1 MYWRSRLIQLSVVIT
16 ILAAFALLYF
26 ALEDLRAAIV
36 PIWRTANWFE
46 PARQLHWFYLGR
58 AAVLWLVGAAIWWGT
73 VCAVIGFKIRPREKV
88 HFIQRAGTRSASS
101 RPEIKLLAG
110 AFIVGVLATMVFT
123 NWPEIDLTL
132 SRWFYV
138 GGRVFLFDPH
148 IAPIASSLRKLFEVV
163 TWTVGIGALLAGI
176 IAVTAKRYIVGLGLA
191 QWLFLPL
198 VLLIG
203 SGLLVNG
210 CMKNYSARPRP
221 IHLLEFGGQDVFTP
235 VFRLGECDGN
245 CSFVSGEASS
255 IYALGFAIAML
266 ARRRRATLMASA
278 ILAGS
283 VIGFIRIGQGGHFL
297 SDIVFAGVLM
307 AMVVALMY
315 WLVFRLFLPRLAPN
329 TLPPIC

>member
-1 MYWRSRLIQLSVVIT
+1 MT

-36 PIWRTANWFE
+36 PIRQTANWFE
-46 PARQLHWFYLGR
+46 PARQAHWFYLGR
-58 AAVLWLVGAAIWWGT
+58 AAVVWLVGAAIWWGI
-73 VCAVIGFKIRPREKV
+73 VRAVMGFRVRPHENV
-88 HFIQRAGTRSASS
+88 HFLQRAGSEGAIS
-101 RPEIKLLAG
+101 RAEISLLAG
-110 AFIVGVLATMVFT
+110 AFIVGVLATVGFT
-123 NWPEIDLTL
+123 IWPEIYLGL
-132 SRWFYV
+132 SRWFYI

-148 IAPIASSLRKLFEVV
+148 IAPIASLLRELFEVV

-176 IAVTAKRYIVGLGLA
+176 IAVTAKRYIVGLSLA

-210 CMKNYSARPRP
+210 FIKNYSARPRP
-221 IHLLEFGGQDVFTP
+221 IHLLEFGGHYAFTP
-235 VFRLGECDGN
+235 VFHLGECHSN

-283 VIGFIRIGQGGHFL
+283 LIGFIRIGQGGHFL

-307 AMVVALMY
+307 AMVVALVY
-315 WLVFRLFLPRLAPN
+315 WLVFRLLLPRLAPI
-329 TLPPIC
+329 LPIMG